1 MVCDTCLACHQRP
14 CSFTEVGVDAEVGA
28 VTLNEAEAKLA
39 PRASETCGW
48 IGPGSSL
55 VCISSEGKHQLFGL
69 CSGMY

>member
-1 MVCDTCLACHQRP
+1 M
-14 CSFTEVGVDAEVGA
+14 
-28 VTLNEAEAKLA
+28 TLNEAEAKLA